1 MNLNLYQIKKIKI
14 QKMDDISD
22 CEIIK
27 KDLLIDQL
35 KEHIK
40 EMEKNEEIFER
51 LNKKF
56 VKLQNE

>member
-1 MNLNLYQIKKIKI
+1 
-14 QKMDDISD
+14 MDDISD
-22 CEIIK
+22 CEIVN
-27 KDLLIDQL
+27 KDLLIGQL

-56 VKLQNE
+56 IKLQNE

>member
-1 MNLNLYQIKKIKI
+1 
-14 QKMDDISD
+14 MDDISD
-22 CEIIK
+22 CEIVN

-56 VKLQNE
+56 IKLQNE

>member
-1 MNLNLYQIKKIKI
+1 
-14 QKMDDISD
+14 MDDISD
-22 CEIIK
+22 CELAN

-35 KEHIK
+35 KDHIR

-56 VKLQNE
+56 VNLQNE

>member
-1 MNLNLYQIKKIKI
+1 
-14 QKMDDISD
+14 MDDNSD
-22 CEIIK
+22 CEVVN
-27 KDLLIDQL
+27 KDLLIEQL
-35 KEHIK
+35 KDHIK

>member
-1 MNLNLYQIKKIKI
+1 
-14 QKMDDISD
+14 MDDIND
-22 CEIIK
+22 CELVN

-35 KEHIK
+35 KDHIR

-56 VKLQNE
+56 VNLQNE

>member
-1 MNLNLYQIKKIKI
+1 
-14 QKMDDISD
+14 MDEIRD
-22 CEIIK
+22 CEIVN

-35 KEHIK
+35 KDHIK

-56 VKLQNE
+56 NNLQNE

>member
-1 MNLNLYQIKKIKI
+1 
-14 QKMDDISD
+14 MDDISD
-22 CEIIK
+22 CELVN

-35 KEHIK
+35 KDHIR

-56 VKLQNE
+56 VNLQHE

>member
-1 MNLNLYQIKKIKI
+1 MNLNVIKLKNLKV
-14 QKMDDISD
+14 QEISD
-22 CEIIK
+22 CEIAN

-35 KEHIK
+35 KDHIK

-56 VKLQNE
+56 INLQNE

>member
-1 MNLNLYQIKKIKI
+1 
-14 QKMDDISD
+14 MDDISD
-22 CEIIK
+22 FELVN

-35 KEHIK
+35 KDHIR

-56 VKLQNE
+56 VNLQNE

>member
-1 MNLNLYQIKKIKI
+1 
-14 QKMDDISD
+14 MDDISD
-22 CEIIK
+22 CEIVN

-35 KEHIK
+35 KDHIR

-56 VKLQNE
+56 VNLQNE